1 VYFSVNGGQKWI
13 QLKGGF
19 PTIAVRDLAIQKRE
33 NDLVIGTFGRG
44 IYILDNY
51 APLRSIR
58 PETLNQEGVLF
69 PVRDALMY
77 IQSTPLG
84 GRGKASQGESFYT
97 AENPP
102 FGATF
107 TYYLKETL
115 KNKKTRRQE
124 AERAADRQNT
134 VLTIP
139 SSDDLRAEEE
149 EETPAIIF
157 NITDASGR
165 LVRRLTAPT
174 AAGMQRVTW
183 DLRYPPVTLAPPAP
197 PDAESDPYYQTP
209 SGSLVMPGKYKVS
222 FAKRVNGV
230 MTPLSAPQEFT
241 VTVEGLAGMSAE
253 DRTALVEFQQK
264 VGRLQRA
271 VSGALET
278 ANALKPRLALIKRA
292 LLDTPGAGDKL
303 LDDAANIDKRT
314 NEILRSLRGD
324 VILRGRNENTA
335 PAIGDRVSAIVGAQ
349 RMSTARPTRTQMT
362 QYTVAAQEFEQVLT
376 QLRNLIEVDLA
387 RLEKEM
393 EAAGAPWTPGRIPVW
408 KEQ

>member
-1 VYFSVNGGQKWI
+1 
-13 QLKGGF
+13 
-19 PTIAVRDLAIQKRE
+19 
-33 NDLVIGTFGRG
+33 LVIGTFGRG

-51 APLRSIR
+51 APLRALR

-97 AENPP
+97 ADNPP

-124 AERAADRQNT
+124 SEKALEKLNS
-134 VLTIP
+134 VLTLP
-139 SSDDLRAEEE
+139 TVEDLRAEEE
-149 EETPAIIF
+149 EEAPTIIF

-174 AAGMQRVTW
+174 TAGMQRVTW

-197 PDAESDPYYQTP
+197 PDAESDPYFQTP

-222 FAKRVNGV
+222 FARRVNGV

-253 DRTALVEFQQK
+253 DRNALVEFQQK

-278 ANALKPRLALIKRA
+278 ASALKPRLALIKRA

-335 PAIGDRVSAIVGAQ
+335 PAIGDRVSSIVGAQ

-362 QYTVAAQEFEQVLT
+362 QYAVAAQDFEQVLA